1 MARLEDIPEGE
12 REMLKAL
19 ALPSFDTAPFV
30 KGKPLSQRRVS
41 LLSTAALQ
49 KRTDKLFYRGEAGY
63 RVIPGSTAPNDII
76 MAHGSVNFDRSGFQ
90 QDLNVCFPLERLHE
104 LVQEGFIGSVADFHY
119 TVQGG
124 LPPDRNEDAARQI
137 AGLMKREGVDTVLL
151 VPI

>member
-19 ALPSFDTAPFV
+19 PLPSFDTTPFV
-30 KGKPLSQRRVS
+30 NGKPLSQRRVS
-41 LLSTAALQ
+41 ILSTAALQ
-49 KRTDKLFYRGEAGY
+49 KRTDKVFFRGETGY
-63 RVIPGSTAPNDII
+63 RVIPGSTDSNDII

-104 LVQEGFIGSVADFHY
+104 LAGEGFIGSVADYHY

-124 LPPDRNEDAARQI
+124 VPPERNEGAARQI

>member
-1 MARLEDIPEGE
+1 M
-12 REMLKAL
+12 
-19 ALPSFDTAPFV
+19 
-30 KGKPLSQRRVS
+30 QRRVS

-49 KRTDKLFYRGEAGY
+49 KRTDKVFYRGEAGY
-63 RVIPGSTAPNDII
+63 RVIPGRTAPNDII

-104 LVQEGFIGSVADFHY
+104 LAREGFIGSVADFHY

-124 LPPDRNEDAARQI
+124 LPPERNEGAARQI